1 MVADVKGNDI
11 GAVGVPVDGNIGF
24 APYGTPLLTPQQGAS
39 RSLTLSPAF
48 VKIGLIKDDGGP
60 QFSWEADGDPI
71 EFWQEGYSIPSGLA
85 NVGLSITA
93 AQALSD
99 HVRRIISGVTPDQY
113 GYLEHDG
120 GGHDLRWVV
129 FTEEIF
135 KNGAIRR
142 RQAPSV
148 SLASAAE
155 DQSTRG
161 EVMGNA
167 LSFTIAR
174 HPAVGNKHF
183 GEWVIPALDAA
194 DTKTTWNVTVS
205 GTPTGGTFTLI
216 LNGFAT
222 APLAYNANASAVTAA
237 LNALSGVTGITGITS
252 TGTGPIVVT
261 LPSAETLTAAN
272 SLTGGTNPDVVV
284 A

>member
-1 MVADVKGNDI
+1 MSADEKGNDI

-24 APYGTPLLTPQQGAS
+24 APYGTTLLTPSAGAS
-39 RSLTLSPAF
+39 PTLVLPDSF
-48 VKIGLIKDDGGP
+48 VKIGLLKDDGGP
-60 QFSWEADGDPI
+60 QFAWEADGDPL

-85 NVGLSITA
+85 NVTLSITA
-93 AQALSD
+93 AEALAA
-99 HVRRIISGVTPDQY
+99 HVRRIISGVAPDQY

-120 GGHDLRWVV
+120 GGHATRWVV

-148 SLASAAE
+148 SLASSAE

-167 LSFTIAR
+167 LTFNIAR
-174 HPAVGNKHF
+174 HAGVGNKHF
-183 GEWVIPALDAA
+183 GEWVIPAESGEDA
-194 DTKTTWNVTVS
+194 KTSWDITIS
-205 GTPTGGTFTLI
+205 GSPTGGTFTLV

-222 APLAYNANASAVTAA
+222 APLAYNANAAAVTAA
-237 LNALSGVTGITGITS
+237 LNALSGVTGISGITS
-252 TGTGPIVVT
+252 SGTGPIVVT
-261 LPSAETLTAAN
+261 LPEDGVLTATSA
-272 SLTGGTNPDVVV
+272 LTGGTAPAV
-284 A
+284 AVA